1 MCHNQHKHGVR
12 LLDQG
17 FKAVLFHLLILY
29 FSLALRSL
37 WRRKMLLYQGEQC
50 KKSNRYTY
58 MAVSIKKL
66 EGEEIPTEYRELGV
80 TAVFRVTDEEG
91 VEYFCVDDVEA
102 ARLTVELS
110 EKNR

>member
-1 MCHNQHKHGVR
+1 
-12 LLDQG
+12 
-17 FKAVLFHLLILY
+17 
-29 FSLALRSL
+29 
-37 WRRKMLLYQGEQC
+37 MLLYPGKQC

-66 EGEEIPTEYRELGV
+66 EGEEIPTEHRELGV

-102 ARLTVELS
+102 ARLTVQLS